1 MYNEKAKKPLS
12 FPLIYLV
19 LPLVLHKETRSHINS
34 RTKFHL
40 WIQKNPDL
48 LIDFPK
54 RTRDLVPITN
64 ESIEFLLQT
73 GLVKLTSTGELQIS
87 SDLNA
92 LNKKKFVDDEI
103 TECLTKSEHIAR
115 WFVEAGTVET
125 IYVQLGVRP

>member
-1 MYNEKAKKPLS
+1 MKSWNIRAPEIAYLLNPPFCGRLLYTTIKMYNEKAKKPLS

-92 LNKKKFVDDEI
+92 LNKKKI
-103 TECLTKSEHIAR
+103 C
-115 WFVEAGTVET
+115 
-125 IYVQLGVRP
+125 